1 MFCEY
6 NLDISLHGGIPTQFY
21 HLRNKNFREW
31 EIPPWDL
38 KIFTNKKLGEGS
50 WAEVYLAKWKETY
63 VAAKV
68 MKDTAKK
75 FLYIREFDNMTR
87 LHHPN
92 IVQLFGYVEEPFIIV
107 TEYFQNK
114 DLKCNISFIN
124 NNNKKKQIVLDIL
137 RGLHYMHTRKPT
149 SFIHR
154 DIKLSNVMLTNS
166 KIGKIGDFGLSKI
179 MQDQIFNSR
188 DNLIELLEDDMTNEV
203 GTERYMAPEI
213 KTNKNYDSKV
223 DIYSCGVLMYELYE
237 SKIYKELKFNNFPV
251 KTPKNIQ
258 TLITLMT
265 LNNYINR
272 PSAKDCIKFLDN

>member
-6 NLDISLHGGIPTQFY
+6 NLDISLHDGIPTQFY

-114 DLKCNISFIN
+114 DLKCNISSI

-137 RGLHYMHTRKPT
+137 RGLHYMHTRRPT

-188 DNLIELLEDDMTNEV
+188 DNLMELLEDDMTNEV

-223 DIYSCGVLMYELYE
+223 DIYSCGVLMYELFE

-265 LNNYINR
+265 LNNSYNR
-272 PSAKDCIKFLDN
+272 PSAEDCIKFLDN